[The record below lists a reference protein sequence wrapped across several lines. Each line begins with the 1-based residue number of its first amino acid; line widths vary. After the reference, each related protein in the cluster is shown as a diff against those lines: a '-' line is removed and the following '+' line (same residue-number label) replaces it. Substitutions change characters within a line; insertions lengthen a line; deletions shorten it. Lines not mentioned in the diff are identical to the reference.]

1 MAGKHMM
8 YIIIVFRSNVSYI
21 LLHVSLVTAQL
32 IVYKRFLL
40 ILINSSSDFQTLAL
54 VPKASSEPYE
64 PPKMEFFVKNSKLGY
79 FERT

>member
-1 MAGKHMM
+1 MAGKHTM

-40 ILINSSSDFQTLAL
+40 ILINSSSDFQYFSVSPKGVFRTL
-54 VPKASSEPYE
+54 
-64 PPKMEFFVKNSKLGY
+64 
-79 FERT
+79 